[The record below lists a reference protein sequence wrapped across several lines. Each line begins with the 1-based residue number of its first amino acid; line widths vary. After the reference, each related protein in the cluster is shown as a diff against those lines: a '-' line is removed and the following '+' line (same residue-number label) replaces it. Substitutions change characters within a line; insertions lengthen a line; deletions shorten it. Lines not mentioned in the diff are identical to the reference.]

1 MHRREFL
8 AIPAVAGGFLA
19 LSTAEAKTGSA
30 DSRRVDSVSRS
41 PLGVKALVFDT
52 FGTVVDWRGSIIR
65 EGDAW
70 GKEKNL
76 QIDWGQFADKW
87 RSGYGPSMNK
97 VRNGTMPWTKL
108 DVLHRML
115 LDQLLVEYNITGL
128 TEEEKV
134 RWNLVWHRLTPWPD
148 AVEGLTLLKKNYVIA
163 TLSNGNVS
171 LLVDM
176 AKNAALPWDTV
187 LSAELFRHYKPDP
200 EVYLGAVEL
209 MSCKPGEVMMVAAH
223 PDDLKAAQ
231 ALGLKTGYV
240 PRPLERG
247 PRNNS
252 APPGPMAPGNGA
264 SAAASAAPPASFDV
278 TASDFIE
285 LADKMS

>member
-1 MHRREFL
+1 MRRREFL
-8 AIPAVAGGFLA
+8 AVPVVAGGLFP
-19 LSTAEAKTGSA
+19 LSSSEAKNSA
-30 DSRRVDSVSRS
+30 SAANPATAN

-52 FGTVVDWRGSIIR
+52 FGTVVDWRGTIIR
-65 EGDAW
+65 EGTEW

-76 QIDWGQFADKW
+76 QIDWGPFADKW

-108 DVLHRML
+108 DVLHRTL
-115 LDQLLVEYNITGL
+115 LDDLLKEYNITGL

-134 RWNLVWHRLTPWPD
+134 HWNLVWHRLTPWPD
-148 AVEGLTLLKKNYVIA
+148 AVEGLTLLKKNYIIA

-171 LLVDM
+171 LLVEM
-176 AKNAALPWDTV
+176 AKFAGLPWDTV
-187 LSAELFRHYKPDP
+187 LSAELFHHYKPDP

-247 PRNNS
+247 PRNS
-252 APPGPMAPGNGA
+252 AAPPGPMAPANGA
-264 SAAASAAPPASFDV
+264 PAAANATPPATASFDV
-278 TASDFIE
+278 VARDFVE
-285 LADKMS
+285 LSKKLS

>member
-1 MHRREFL
+1 MRRREFL
-8 AIPAVAGGFLA
+8 AVPVVAGGLLA
-19 LSTAEAKTGSA
+19 VSGAGAKNLARAAA
-30 DSRRVDSVSRS
+30 DPAPEN

-65 EGDAW
+65 EGAEW

-76 QIDWGQFADKW
+76 QIEWGKFADKW

-108 DVLHRML
+108 DVLHRTL

-134 RWNLVWHRLTPWPD
+134 HWNLVWHRLTPWPD
-148 AVEGLTLLKKNYVIA
+148 AVEGLTQLKKNYIIA

-171 LLVDM
+171 LLVEM
-176 AKNAALPWDTV
+176 AKFAGLPWDTI
-187 LSAELFRHYKPDP
+187 LSAELFHHYKPDP

-209 MSCKPGEVMMVAAH
+209 MSCKPSEVMMVAAH
-223 PDDLKAAQ
+223 PDDLKAAK

-240 PRPLERG
+240 PRPFERG
-247 PRNNS
+247 PKNI
-252 APPGPMAPGNGA
+252 AEPAGPMATGTFETGAGNVGRP
-264 SAAASAAPPASFDV
+264 AAASFDV
-278 TASDFIE
+278 TAHDFIE
-285 LADKMS
+285 LARKMS

>member
-1 MHRREFL
+1 MRRREFL
-8 AIPAVAGGFLA
+8 AVPVVAGGLFA
-19 LSTAEAKTGSA
+19 LSSSEAKNSA
-30 DSRRVDSVSRS
+30 SAANPATAN

-65 EGDAW
+65 EGTEW

-76 QIDWGQFADKW
+76 QIDWGPFADKW

-108 DVLHRML
+108 DVLHRTL
-115 LDQLLVEYNITGL
+115 LDDLLKEYNITGL

-134 RWNLVWHRLTPWPD
+134 HWNLVWHRLTPWPD
-148 AVEGLTLLKKNYVIA
+148 AVEGLTLLKKNYIIA

-171 LLVDM
+171 LLVEM
-176 AKNAALPWDTV
+176 AKFAGLPWDTV
-187 LSAELFRHYKPDP
+187 LSAELFHHYKPDP

-231 ALGLKTGYV
+231 ALRLKTGYV

-247 PRNNS
+247 PRNS
-252 APPGPMAPGNGA
+252 AAPAGPMAPANGA
-264 SAAASAAPPASFDV
+264 PAAANATPPATASFDV
-278 TASDFIE
+278 VATDFIE
-285 LADKMS
+285 LARKMS